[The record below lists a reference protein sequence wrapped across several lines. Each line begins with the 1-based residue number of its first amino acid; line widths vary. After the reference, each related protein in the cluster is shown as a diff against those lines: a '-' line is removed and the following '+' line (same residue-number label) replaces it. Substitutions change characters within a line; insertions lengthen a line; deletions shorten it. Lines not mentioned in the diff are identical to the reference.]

1 MTQPPGSPAPTTPAV
16 GDQPPSGVAHAIA
29 RHRATTPPSRS
40 GEPPDDQP
48 TTGPRARNGKG
59 KGEITVGTVALVA
72 IGVYVGA
79 QVIAQVTSLKIG
91 TVADRAVD
99 MGTFIYPITF
109 TLRDVIHKA
118 AGRRA
123 ARIAIWTSA
132 GVNLF
137 LAAYLAW
144 VAAWPSDAS
153 YPLGAEY
160 SAVLGP
166 LWRIV
171 IASLVAM
178 VVSELIDTEVYH
190 WWVTRITTRFQW
202 LRVLVS
208 NAVSIPVDN
217 LIFAVGAF
225 APLFFLSQYQRDQSL
240 PWDAVWDIFW
250 VNLVVKGLV
259 SLASIPFIYLT
270 KDRHLAEA

>member
-16 GDQPPSGVAHAIA
+16 DDQPPSGVAHAMA

-40 GEPPDDQP
+40 GGPPDDRP
-48 TTGPRARNGKG
+48 ITDPGARNGRD
-59 KGEITVGTVALVA
+59 EITVGTVALVA

-91 TVADRAVD
+91 TVANRAVD

-153 YPLGAEY
+153 FPLGAEY

-202 LRVLVS
+202 LRVLVF
-208 NAVSIPVDN
+208 NVVSIPVDN

-240 PWDAVWDIFW
+240 PWDTVWDIFW
-250 VNLVVKGLV
+250 VNLAVKGLV

>member
-1 MTQPPGSPAPTTPAV
+1 MTTTTAPSPAADAPA
-16 GDQPPSGVAHAIA
+16 
-29 RHRATTPPSRS
+29 R
-40 GEPPDDQP
+40 
-48 TTGPRARNGKG
+48 
-59 KGEITVGTVALVA
+59 GEILVSRVALVA
-72 IGVYVGA
+72 VGAYVGA

-91 TVADRAVD
+91 VVFDRAVD

-123 ARIAIWTSA
+123 ARVAIWTSA

-144 VAAWPSDAS
+144 AAAWPTDAS
-153 YPLGAEY
+153 YGLGEEF

-171 IASLVAM
+171 LASLVAM

-190 WWVTRITTRFQW
+190 WWVTKITTRYQW
-202 LRVLVS
+202 ARVLVS
-208 NAVSIPVDN
+208 NAVSIPIDN
-217 LIFAVGAF
+217 LIFAIGAF
-225 APLFFLSQYQRDQSL
+225 APLFFLSQAQQDASL
-240 PWDAVWDIFW
+240 PWEAVWDIFW
-250 VNLVVKGLV
+250 VNLVIKFLV
-259 SLASIPFIYLT
+259 SVLSIPAIYLT

>member
-1 MTQPPGSPAPTTPAV
+1 VSAPRLTKTEERMTRTTAPPATVASP
-16 GDQPPSGVAHAIA
+16 
-29 RHRATTPPSRS
+29 
-40 GEPPDDQP
+40 
-48 TTGPRARNGKG
+48 
-59 KGEITVGTVALVA
+59 GEIAVNRVALVA
-72 IGVYVGA
+72 VGAYVGA
-79 QVIAQVTSLKIG
+79 QVISQVTSLKIG
-91 TVADRAVD
+91 VAFDRAVD

-118 AGRRA
+118 AGRKA
-123 ARIAIWTSA
+123 ARVAIWTSA

-137 LAAYLAW
+137 LAGYLAW
-144 VAAWPSDAS
+144 VAAWETDAS
-153 YPLGAEY
+153 YSLGEEF

-190 WWVTRITTRFQW
+190 WWVTKITTRYQW
-202 LRVLVS
+202 ARVLVS
-208 NAVSIPVDN
+208 NAVSVPVDN

-225 APLFFLSQYQRDQSL
+225 APLFFLSQSQQDASL

-250 VNLVVKGLV
+250 VNLVIKFLV
-259 SLASIPFIYLT
+259 SVLSIPFIYLT
-270 KDRHLAEA
+270 KDQHLAEA

>member
-16 GDQPPSGVAHAIA
+16 DDQPPSGVAHAMA

-40 GEPPDDQP
+40 GGPPDDRP
-48 TTGPRARNGKG
+48 ITDPGARNGRD
-59 KGEITVGTVALVA
+59 EITVGTVALVA

-153 YPLGAEY
+153 FPLGAEY

-240 PWDAVWDIFW
+240 PWDTVWDIFW

>member
-1 MTQPPGSPAPTTPAV
+1 MPASLADPDA
-16 GDQPPSGVAHAIA
+16 GG
-29 RHRATTPPSRS
+29 RATTA
-40 GEPPDDQP
+40 PPDPAPDVA
-48 TTGPRARNGKG
+48 TTRQTATGA
-59 KGEITVGTVALVA
+59 GEITVGAVGLAA
-72 IGVYVGA
+72 IGVYVGV
-79 QVIAQVTSLKIG
+79 QVISQVTSLKIG

-137 LAAYLAW
+137 LAAYLSW
-144 VAAWPSDAS
+144 VAAFTTDPS
-153 YPLGAEY
+153 YPLGDEY
-160 SAVLGP
+160 AAVLGP

-171 IASLVAM
+171 IASLLAM

-190 WWVTRITTRFQW
+190 WWVTRVTTRFQW
-202 LRVLVS
+202 LRVVVS
-208 NAVSIPVDN
+208 NAVSVPIDN

-225 APLFFLSQYQRDQSL
+225 APLFFLSQHQQDISL
-240 PWDAVWDIFW
+240 PWNAVWDIFW
-250 VNLVVKGLV
+250 VNLAVKGLV

-270 KDRHLAEA
+270 KDRNLAN

>member
-1 MTQPPGSPAPTTPAV
+1 M
-16 GDQPPSGVAHAIA
+16 SGVALAA
-29 RHRATTPPSRS
+29 
-40 GEPPDDQP
+40 
-48 TTGPRARNGKG
+48 
-59 KGEITVGTVALVA
+59 V
-72 IGVYVGA
+72 GVYVGV
-79 QVIAQVTSLKIG
+79 QVVAQVTSLKIG

-132 GVNLF
+132 AVNLF
-137 LAAYLAW
+137 FAAYLTW
-144 VAAWPSDAS
+144 VAAYPSDAS

-160 SAVLGP
+160 EAVLGP

-171 IASLVAM
+171 LASLVAM

-190 WWVTRITTRFQW
+190 WWVTRVTTRYQW

-208 NAVSIPVDN
+208 NAVSVPVDN
-217 LIFAVGAF
+217 LLFALGAF
-225 APLFFLSQYQRDQSL
+225 APLFFLSRHQQDTSL
-240 PWDAVWDIFW
+240 PWDAVWDVFW

-270 KDRHLAEA
+270 KDRALADA

>member
-1 MTQPPGSPAPTTPAV
+1 MTSVSERAER
-16 GDQPPSGVAHAIA
+16 A
-29 RHRATTPPSRS
+29 R
-40 GEPPDDQP
+40 DDQP
-48 TTGPRARNGKG
+48 SDHQLRVSQAAL
-59 KGEITVGTVALVA
+59 IAVGA
-72 IGVYVGA
+72 YVGA

-91 TVADRAVD
+91 TLGDRAVD

-109 TLRDVIHKA
+109 TLRDLIHKA

-137 LAAYLAW
+137 LAAYLSW
-144 VAAWPSDAS
+144 VAAQPSDAS
-153 YPLGAEY
+153 YPLGDEY
-160 SAVLGP
+160 QAVLGP
-166 LWRIV
+166 IWRLV
-171 IASLVAM
+171 LASLVAM

-190 WWVTRITTRFQW
+190 WWVTKVTVRYQW

-208 NAVSIPVDN
+208 NGISIPVDN

-225 APLFFLSQYQRDQSL
+225 AALPLLSQAQRDASL

-250 VNLVVKGLV
+250 VNLVIKGLV
-259 SLASIPFIYLT
+259 SVLSIPFIYLT
-270 KDRHLAEA
+270 KDTHLDDA

>member
-1 MTQPPGSPAPTTPAV
+1 MSFPSPPDAAPRSPAAV
-16 GDQPPSGVAHAIA
+16 STS
-29 RHRATTPPSRS
+29 ATAKRTDGQILVSR
-40 GEPPDDQP
+40 
-48 TTGPRARNGKG
+48 
-59 KGEITVGTVALVA
+59 VALVA
-72 IGVYVGA
+72 VGVYIGA
-79 QVIAQVTSLKIG
+79 QVISQITSLKIG
-91 TVADRAVD
+91 TVFGRAVD

-123 ARIAIWTSA
+123 ARLVILTSA

-137 LAAYLAW
+137 LAAYLTW
-144 VAAWPSDAS
+144 VAGFQTDSS
-153 YPLGAEY
+153 YPLGQEY

-171 IASLVAM
+171 IASLLAM

-190 WWVTRITTRFQW
+190 WWVTKITVRFQW

-217 LIFAVGAF
+217 LIFAIGAF
-225 APLFFLSQYQRDQSL
+225 APLFFLSQHQQDISL
-240 PWDAVWDIFW
+240 PWTAVWDIFW
-250 VNLVVKGLV
+250 VNLILKGLV
-259 SLASIPFIYLT
+259 SLASVPFIYAT
-270 KDRHLAEA
+270 PDHHLADA